1 MNLNSLSSSF
11 SEIAVY
17 FTFLALIGVWVE
29 FASYRAEHRLAEW
42 QKRPHFIK
50 WVFKF
55 MKYEAIALV
64 LAFIISSVAYQL

>member
-1 MNLNSLSSSF
+1 MTDSF
-11 SEIAVY
+11 SSNFLEMAIY
-17 FTFLALIGVWVE
+17 FTILVLVGLWFE

>member
-1 MNLNSLSSSF
+1 MTDSF
-11 SEIAVY
+11 SSHFLEMAIY
-17 FTFLALIGVWVE
+17 FTILVFIGLWFE
-29 FASYRAEHRLAEW
+29 FANYRAEHRLAEW
-42 QKRPHFIK
+42 QKRPHLMK